1 MKRDEGNGGKWEG
14 EGRGWPGLRPV
25 RGLMMDTISRLRCVQ
40 LKCGTNCVRGQLW
53 TQFVEMQLLTVC
65 VRACVWVVSITVD
78 CPEEQ
83 QLIMILLRYTI
94 YALYIYR

>member
-1 MKRDEGNGGKWEG
+1 MKCEEGKGGEWWEG

-53 TQFVEMQLLTVC
+53 TQFVEMHLLTVC

-83 QLIMILLRYTI
+83 QQ
-94 YALYIYR
+94 